1 MKIVISCSNSKNG
14 ENLIYNNKEIS
25 FVSSPI
31 EENKNQFNPDDKIPN
46 ESRTWRD
53 YVNSQENSNLLES
66 YRLYR
71 PQIYNQLHD
80 EYGSNLYILSA
91 GWGIINSEFK
101 IPKYNI
107 TFSNTADNVS
117 RRRATD
123 NYQDFNHLKNI
134 DSNEKILFLGGIDYL
149 WMFYNLTKDLPN
161 EKVIFYK
168 NENIHRNFPF
178 LRDEGL
184 FNLFK
189 YETKT
194 RTNWHYECAIHLMN
208 NNLKWNS

>member
-14 ENLIYNNKEIS
+14 ENLIYKNKEIS

-46 ESRTWRD
+46 ENRTWRD
-53 YVNSQENSNLLES
+53 YVNSQENNKLLES
-66 YRLYR
+66 YKLYR
-71 PQIYNQLHD
+71 PNIYNSLY
-80 EYGSNLYILSA
+80 EKYGSNLYILSA

-101 IPKYNI
+101 IPKYDI
-107 TFSNTADNVS
+107 TFSKRANNTSQRKTN
-117 RRRATD
+117 D

-134 DSNEKILFLGGIDYL
+134 DSSEKILFLGGIDYL
-149 WMFYNLTKDLPN
+149 KMFYNLTKDLPN

-168 NENIHRNFPF
+168 NENIHHKFPF
-178 LRDEGL
+178 LRDESL

-189 YETKT
+189 YETNT
-194 RTNWHYECAIHLMN
+194 RTNWHYECANHLMN